1 MSSANRAILWR
12 YFAGRC
18 LSIALWNAVCWTWLD
33 GLHPIVNLFHANT
46 PSCVWKHNNFLDS
59 SSKGIDQYACIA
71 SALIKY
77 LKPWSFLISSV
88 ASGKVLAT
96 GLRQSFMIAFIVT
109 RYEVGGEFFGIPG
122 SNLGTIT
129 RRDIHLGSSHFSTTG
144 VALTKC
150 SITFWVAGL
159 WL

>member
-1 MSSANRAILWR
+1 M
-12 YFAGRC
+12 
-18 LSIALWNAVCWTWLD
+18 
-33 GLHPIVNLFHANT
+33 
-46 PSCVWKHNNFLDS
+46 
-59 SSKGIDQYACIA
+59 A

-88 ASGKVLAT
+88 ARGKVLAT

-109 RYEVGGEFFGIPG
+109 RYEVGGEFLGLPG

-129 RRDIHLGSSHFSTTG
+129 RRDMHLGSSHFSTTG
-144 VALTKC
+144 VARTKC